1 MDSPLAAAILGAS
14 AVASFAAGLWLPSL
28 EAERRVK
35 RRLASFV
42 EAPIGGFAAHAATV
56 RRQITREARASGRDW
71 FLIRQ
76 LERFLT
82 RVDSDVDPLQLTL
95 SSLAVGALFA
105 ALTFALTRE
114 PLLELAAVAV
124 GGSAPFLWL
133 RWLHQRTIATFQRQ
147 LPETVALLAGSV
159 RSGHSLLQA
168 LELVAS
174 EAPEPTKSA
183 FQLAVW
189 EIGLG
194 AAQEDALERLAAR
207 YPSDDLQLIVTSVNV
222 QHQIG
227 GSLARVLDSISET
240 IRERMRIEGDIRAL
254 TAPQRASAYIL
265 SGLPVF
271 ITIGLALVGGDYI
284 AALFQPGPLRIALLV
299 AMALVSLG
307 FLVMRSMAK
316 IDV

>member
-1 MDSPLAAAILGAS
+1 MESPLVVALLGA
-14 AVASFAAGLWLPSL
+14 ATVATFAAGLWLPSV

-35 RRLASFV
+35 RRLNSFV
-42 EAPIGGFAAHAATV
+42 EAPLGGYASHAPTV
-56 RRQITREARASGRDW
+56 RRHITREARASGRSW
-71 FLIRQ
+71 FLIRL
-76 LERFLT
+76 LERFLAEA
-82 RVDSDVDPLQLTL
+82 DSDVAPLQLAL
-95 SSLAVGALFA
+95 SSAAIGALLAGLVFVA
-105 ALTFALTRE
+105 TRE
-114 PLLELAAVAV
+114 PLSALPAAAIGAV
-124 GGSAPFLWL
+124 GPFGWL
-133 RWLHQRTIATFQRQ
+133 RWLRQRTIGMFQRQ
-147 LPETVALLAGSV
+147 LPETIGYLTSSV
-159 RSGHSLLQA
+159 RSGQSLLQA
-168 LELVAS
+168 LELVAN

-183 FQLAVW
+183 FQLVVW

-194 AAQEDALERLAAR
+194 ASQEDALERLAMR

-265 SGLPVF
+265 SGLPIV
-271 ITIGLALVGGDYI
+271 ITVGLAIVGGDYI
-284 AALFQPGPLRIALLV
+284 SALFQPGPLRIALLI
-299 AMALVSLG
+299 AIGLVTLG